1 MKPTSL
7 ASSLLAWTREDISLP
22 SQNRPSGVGVD
33 LQIVALQ
40 AVGGFTVGALVGY
53 VCRKLGKY
61 VLLGLGLLLLP
72 LVVFWQMGVFQV
84 NWAMVNE
91 MVGRFVTWLA
101 GNVRSMSDAL
111 ASAGVFGLS
120 SLVGFLFGLASPG
133 MHSCEPSFTSNEMRF
148 VKRKGFVRAVRAVRA
163 EEDEEGW

>member
-1 MKPTSL
+1 
-7 ASSLLAWTREDISLP
+7 
-22 SQNRPSGVGVD
+22 VD

-101 GNVRSMSDAL
+101 GNVQSMSDAL

-163 EEDEEGW
+163 EEDEEGC

>member
-1 MKPTSL
+1 
-7 ASSLLAWTREDISLP
+7 
-22 SQNRPSGVGVD
+22 VD
-33 LQIVALQ
+33 LQVVALQ
-40 AVGGFTVGALVGY
+40 AIGGFTVGALVGY

-91 MVGRFVTWLA
+91 AVGRFVAWLA
-101 GNVRSMSDAL
+101 GNVQSLSDAL
-111 ASAGVFGLS
+111 ASAGVFGIS

-148 VKRKGFVRAVRAVRA
+148 VKRRGFVVRAARA
-163 EEDEEGW
+163 EGEGEEEW

>member
-1 MKPTSL
+1 
-7 ASSLLAWTREDISLP
+7 
-22 SQNRPSGVGVD
+22 VD
-33 LQIVALQ
+33 LQVVAIQ

-61 VLLGLGLLLLP
+61 LLLGLGLLILP

-91 MVGRFVTWLA
+91 AVGRFVTWIA
-101 GNVRSMSDAL
+101 GNVQSMSDAL

-120 SLVGFLFGLASPG
+120 SLVGFFFGLASPG
-133 MHSCEPSFTSNEMRF
+133 MHSCEPSFTFNEMRF
-148 VKRKGFVRAVRAVRA
+148 VKRKGFVVRATRAARA
-163 EEDEEGW
+163 EGEDEEGW

>member
-1 MKPTSL
+1 M
-7 ASSLLAWTREDISLP
+7 
-22 SQNRPSGVGVD
+22 D
-33 LQIVALQ
+33 LQVVALQ
-40 AVGGFTVGALVGY
+40 AIGGFTVGALVGY

-91 MVGRFVTWLA
+91 AVGRFVAWLA
-101 GNVRSMSDAL
+101 GNVQSLSEAL
-111 ASAGVFGLS
+111 ASAGVFGIS

-148 VKRKGFVRAVRAVRA
+148 VKRKGFVRATRAIRA
-163 EEDEEGW
+163 EDEEW